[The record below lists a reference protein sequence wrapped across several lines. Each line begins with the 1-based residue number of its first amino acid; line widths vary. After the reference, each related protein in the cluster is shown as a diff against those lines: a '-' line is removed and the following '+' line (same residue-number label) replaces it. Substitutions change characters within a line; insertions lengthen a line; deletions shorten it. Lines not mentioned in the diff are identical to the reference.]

1 MATALDK
8 DDYRVYWI
16 ASDCTTCIAGIT
28 DAGLLE
34 TLAGFSIDIDF
45 STGYAIT
52 VDIDV
57 PLASDTYVQGI
68 DVDLQQSAGYTDTWS
83 TAGGMI
89 GIRSDVHVDFVVTD
103 AYAGYFNV
111 YVDPAATCT
120 LNDML
125 GVFGR
130 IVLVGPVTAGAATSQ
145 VAALRGSISNSSSGS
160 YDGQVFALSLDFGS
174 NVTYGSTTAM
184 IYAWTHADAR
194 CDYGFYL
201 NNYSPYMTTGILLGE
216 TAGASPAMVTG
227 IAVIAT
233 VDKGIDFTDATLSQ
247 SWDNAF
253 IAIGS
258 GNGSAGDQHSVT
270 ATTHYIPVQVNVV
283 SIANP
288 TGVSELSAAMLRF
301 DADTADQANAS
312 IDVLTIRSD
321 IAKNVYAATCINASL
336 NISDDIAVPTATV
349 QGIFVQITGDKE
361 ITCPNTVSVLEA
373 AYKQTAGG
381 GGVDNVGSFV
391 CNATGCVIS
400 NVLWVKNY
408 GGTVTN
414 GILVDGAFTAGI
426 AVTGTVDKGIDFTD
440 ATLNQGWNNGFFAV
454 GSGNGATGDQ
464 HTVAVTDFYIP
475 IQVNMVST
483 AGPAAPSEVCAAMLR
498 VDASTADQG
507 NSSVDVLC
515 IRSDIAFNVY
525 AASCINASLNISD
538 DISVPTATVQGIYVQ
553 ITGDGIITCPNTVNV
568 LEAVYKQTAPG
579 DGVDNVGAF
588 VCNATGCTITN
599 ILWVKNYGGTVTN
612 GILVD
617 GAFAT
622 GINLASSCTIGM
634 AVGACTTTAIDF
646 GLTVGTL
653 AGDGNAALI
662 RGGYAA
668 TGGHTTPSDPIAFV
682 TANQHAMQFY
692 LSSTTGKFTGIEINA
707 YTSDIATDDD
717 SPTCAIEAVGRSLAV
732 GTGTNSIY
740 GIRAEAQALALK
752 YGPRSSYEL
761 IAGFFKTGSAID
773 GVVGGRTICAKL
785 DLGLG
790 IPSGEGDYGLFIRN
804 NSEGL
809 IGAGPTRVA
818 STCQAVHFDGGY
830 ANVFSFGEVMNVN
843 YGDAWSLTGSGG
855 EGHIRCQMWNGA
867 AYVTKYIRLYNA

>member
-1 MATALDK
+1 MAIAVKGRGEYVFGDAHILDELTVDGDVVIAGDITFTGSMVVTLSGGANTAITTTVTGSEAYTGWALGFFGSTQLTSTSGVIGSAAGGVFEVNMTSAFKGSTSGIITGAFIGAYCNSTDGELPTAGLWLETIAGTG
-8 DDYRVYWI
+8 VSFQATGA
-16 ASDCTTCIAGIT
+16 ASDMPMIALVTSGAGTKSSLAFEFGSEVAAKTVTTTSGGMFYNGTIQMKANGTLIYMPTSTVEGTYTTAYPIVTTC
-28 DAGLLE
+28 
-34 TLAGFSIDIDF
+34 S
-45 STGYAIT
+45 
-52 VDIDV
+52 
-57 PLASDTYVQGI
+57 
-68 DVDLQQSAGYTDTWS
+68 
-83 TAGGMI
+83 
-89 GIRSDVHVDFVVTD
+89 
-103 AYAGYFNV
+103 
-111 YVDPAATCT
+111 
-120 LNDML
+120 
-125 GVFGR
+125 
-130 IVLVGPVTAGAATSQ
+130 
-145 VAALRGSISNSSSGS
+145 
-160 YDGQVFALSLDFGS
+160 
-174 NVTYGSTTAM
+174 
-184 IYAWTHADAR
+184 
-194 CDYGFYL
+194 
-201 NNYSPYMTTGILLGE
+201 TTGI
-216 TAGASPAMVTG
+216 AFTG
-227 IAVIAT
+227 T
-233 VDKGIDFTDATLSQ
+233 MDKGIDFSGVTPDFGSQ
-247 SWDNAF
+247 EDAF
-253 IAIGS
+253 IAIGTYT
-258 GNGSAGDQHSVT
+258 SAITIADTG
-270 ATTHYIPVQVNVV
+270 ATFIPIQVNL
-283 SIANP
+283 SS
-288 TGVSELSAAMLRF
+288 TGSTAVAGSQVAAARLRVDSDTNDQGNTALSCLQLRM
-301 DADTADQANAS
+301 D
-312 IDVLTIRSD
+312 L
-321 IAKNVYAATCINASL
+321 AKNVYAATGINGSM
-336 NISDDIAVPTATV
+336 NISDDIALPTASL
-349 QGIFVQITGDKE
+349 QGIYFQITGAGAV
-361 ITCPNTVSVLEA
+361 TCPNSPNVMEIGYHQSV
-373 AYKQTAGG
+373 GG
-381 GGVDNVGSFV
+381 SGFSSVAQFDV
-391 CNATGCVIS
+391 NATGCSIDNIVY
-400 NVLWVKNY
+400 VKNF

-414 GILVDGAFTAGI
+414 GILVDGAFTNGI

-440 ATLNQGWNNGFFAV
+440 ATLNQDWDNAFFAC
-454 GSGNGATGDQ
+454 GTGNGAAGDQ
-464 HTVAVTDFYIP
+464 HSVAVTDFYIP

-707 YTSDIATDDD
+707 YTSDIATNDD
-717 SPTCAIEAVGRSLAV
+717 SPTCAIEAVGRSLAE